1 MEWVRDFYDLHQRW
15 LAGYYL
21 GPILDQHRDQA
32 ATVHAAVGLGPKRVL
47 ELGAGG
53 SLAAAATADLGHEV
67 VAVELVPA
75 GAAHARMLAS
85 RPERGGSLSVI
96 EGDFYRVELAQTF
109 DVVCYW
115 DGFGIGSDADQRRLL
130 RRMGDWLAPDGRAVI
145 DIFTP
150 WHAVRMAGR
159 EVRFDRLARRYGFD
173 PEGCRLID
181 SW

>member
-1 MEWVRDFYDLHQRW
+1 MEWVKIFYDFHQRW

-21 GPILDQHRDQA
+21 GPILDQHRDQ
-32 ATVHAAVGLGPKRVL
+32 
-47 ELGAGG
+47 
-53 SLAAAATADLGHEV
+53 AAAATADLGHEV

-130 RRMGDWLAPDGRAVI
+130 RRMGTG
-145 DIFTP
+145 
-150 WHAVRMAGR
+150 WHRTA
-159 EVRFDRLARRYGFD
+159 AR
-173 PEGCRLID
+173 
-181 SW
+181 